1 MIPPLNVDGR
11 EGKMLSNEL
20 HEETI
25 FSFSRQAP
33 QPPERRLES
42 RHLTILRV
50 GALISPEGRELCL
63 IRNISAGG
71 LMAHVY
77 SRHAIGEAVAV
88 EFKGNQQTKGTVI
101 WVSESNIGIQ
111 FEDPI
116 DVAEILSNQ
125 AVLDNGWRPRLP
137 RIEVDRLATL
147 RSGARL
153 FGVNTRDISQ
163 GGVKIECDQPLEVGR
178 DVVLTME
185 HFRPLQAT
193 VRWCQGGMA
202 GLSFNQLIPF
212 PELMAWLKSGE
223 AERGNA
229 A

>member
-1 MIPPLNVDGR
+1 
-11 EGKMLSNEL
+11 MLSNEL

-25 FSFSRQAP
+25 FSFSRLAP
-33 QPPERRLES
+33 QPPERRRDT

-50 GALISPEGRELCL
+50 GALIGPEGRELCL

-77 SRHAIGEAVAV
+77 SHHEMGEAVAV
-88 EFKGNQQTKGTVI
+88 ELKGNQQTKGTVI
-101 WVSESNIGIQ
+101 WISESNIGIQ
-111 FEDPI
+111 FDDPI

-147 RSGARL
+147 RCGAKL
-153 FGVNTRDISQ
+153 YGVNTRDISQ
-163 GGVKIECDQPLEVGR
+163 GGVKIECDQPLEIGG
-178 DVVLTME
+178 DVVLTMQR
-185 HFRPLQAT
+185 FRPLQAM
-193 VRWCQGGMA
+193 VRWCEGGLA

-212 PELMAWLKSGE
+212 PELMNWLR
-223 AERGNA
+223 AETGGDA